1 LPPAR
6 WKEREMARKWER
18 VRERERE
25 RERERGRER
34 ETEGGKREEARERE
48 GGREREI
55 CARERGRRGTHAR
68 VTHVSAQTQQPGA
81 WKPGSA
87 HSATHLRGSSGAPPL
102 HEEVCVSLF

>member
-1 LPPAR
+1 
-6 WKEREMARKWER
+6 MARK
-18 VRERERE
+18 

-34 ETEGGKREEARERE
+34 ETEGGKREEAREGG

-87 HSATHLRGSSGAPPL
+87 HFATHLRGSSGAPPL
-102 HEEVCVSLF
+102 HEEVVVQMVRLSVFTAS